1 MQFTRE
7 YKNTDGT
14 TSVWYYDHSKS
25 QNGPIKVEIGYANDK
40 TDVETIDELK
50 DTSRDTSISLT
61 KRMWTNPA
69 NGKLVGYTRA
79 KNHGLVKS

>member
-7 YKNTDGT
+7 YKNTDGSV
-14 TSVWYYDHSKS
+14 SVWYYDYSKF
-25 QNGPIKVEIGYANDK
+25 QNGPIKVETGYADDK
-40 TDVETIDELK
+40 TIEVIDEIK
-50 DTSRDTSISLT
+50 DTSQDTSIPLT

-79 KNHGLVKS
+79 KNLGLIN